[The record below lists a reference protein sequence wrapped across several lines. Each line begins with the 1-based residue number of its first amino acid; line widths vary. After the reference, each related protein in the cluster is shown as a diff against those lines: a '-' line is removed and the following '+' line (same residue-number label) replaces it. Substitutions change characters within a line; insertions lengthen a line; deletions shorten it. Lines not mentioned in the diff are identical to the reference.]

1 MKRYLCAAVI
11 IALFGSALIGTTT
24 ACSKD
29 NNKDAKKENVAQKKK
44 KKEPRDTVGLPNY
57 RYVDSDTLLSQYNL
71 AKDYQEEILRMQQNI
86 ESIQRQR
93 ANAIQSFANQIQQK
107 GQNNQYTEATYQADM
122 NKLSQ
127 MQRAAEEEIG
137 KMQMNATNQAAQ
149 LQQTIND
156 SITKYIERYN
166 KTKGYDAILMKAATL
181 YINPN
186 MDITDEIVE
195 GLNRSYNKK

>member
-1 MKRYLCAAVI
+1 MKRYLCATFALV
-11 IALFGSALIGTTT
+11 LFGSALVGSATS
-24 ACSKD
+24 CSKD
-29 NNKDAKKENVAQKKK
+29 EKNDAKKEKVAK
-44 KKEPRDTVGLPNY
+44 KKEKRDTVGLPNY
-57 RYVDSDTLLSQYNL
+57 RYVDSDSLLSQYNL

-86 ESIQRQR
+86 ENTQRQR
-93 ANAIQSFANQIQQK
+93 ATAIQNFANQIQQK

-149 LQQTIND
+149 LQKTIND
-156 SITKYIERYN
+156 SIEHYVERYN
-166 KTKGYDAILMKAATL
+166 RDHGYDAILMKAATL

-195 GLNRSYNKK
+195 GLNRAYNKK

>member
-1 MKRYLCAAVI
+1 MKRYLCATVA

-24 ACSKD
+24 SCS
-29 NNKDAKKENVAQKKK
+29 NKDEKKDGKKEAVAKK

-57 RYVDSDTLLSQYNL
+57 RYVDSDTLLSKYNL

-86 ESIQRQR
+86 ENTQRQR
-93 ANAIQSFANQIQQK
+93 ATAIQNFANQIQQK
-107 GQNNQYTEATYQADM
+107 GQNNQYTEQTYQADM

-137 KMQMNATNQAAQ
+137 RMQMNATNQAAQ
-149 LQQTIND
+149 LQKTIND
-156 SITKYIERYN
+156 SIENYVERYN
-166 KTKGYDAILMKAATL
+166 KAKGYDAILMKAATI

>member
-1 MKRYLCAAVI
+1 MKIKRYLGATLAVV
-11 IALFGSALIGTTT
+11 LFGSAIASSMVSCGKEEKK
-24 ACSKD
+24 S
-29 NNKDAKKENVAQKKK
+29 AKKEKVAK
-44 KKEPRDTVGLPNY
+44 KKEKRDTIGLPNY

-86 ESIQRQR
+86 ENTQRQR
-93 ANAIQSFANQIQQK
+93 ANAIQNFANQIQQK

-122 NKLSQ
+122 NKLAQ
-127 MQRAAEEEIG
+127 MQRAAEEEIA

-149 LQQTIND
+149 LQKTIND
-156 SITKYIERYN
+156 SIESYVERYN
-166 KTKGYDAILMKAATL
+166 ASHGYDAILMKAATL

>member
-1 MKRYLCAAVI
+1 MKRYLGLTLAVV
-11 IALFGSALIGTTT
+11 LFGSAFAGSMTS
-24 ACSKD
+24 CGKEDKKD
-29 NNKDAKKENVAQKKK
+29 TKKEKIAK
-44 KKEPRDTVGLPNY
+44 KKEKRDTVGLPNY
-57 RYVDSDTLLSQYNL
+57 RYVDSDTLLSKYNL

-86 ESIQRQR
+86 ENTQRQR
-93 ANAIQSFANQIQQK
+93 ANAIQNFANQIQQK

-122 NKLSQ
+122 NKLAQ

-149 LQQTIND
+149 LQKTIND
-156 SITKYIERYN
+156 SIESYVERYN
-166 KTKGYDAILMKAATL
+166 SSHGYDAILMKAATL

>member
-1 MKRYLCAAVI
+1 MKRYLCATVA
-11 IALFGSALIGTTT
+11 IALFGSALVGTTT
-24 ACSKD
+24 SCSKD
-29 NNKDAKKENVAQKKK
+29 DKKGNKKETVTKK

-57 RYVDSDTLLSQYNL
+57 RYVDSDSLLSQYNL

-86 ESIQRQR
+86 ENTQRQR
-93 ANAIQSFANQIQQK
+93 ATAIQNFANQIQQK

-137 KMQMNATNQAAQ
+137 RMQMNATNQAAQ
-149 LQQTIND
+149 LQKTIND
-156 SITKYIERYN
+156 SIENYVERYN
-166 KTKGYDAILMKAATL
+166 KSHGYDAILMKAATI